1 MGIQI
6 RGSPNGP
13 AAGSFDVKF
22 ALKPWTMLA
31 AMVLMIELLTRP
43 ALLQAHEAA
52 HQEEER
58 LPTLG
63 AAPDFA
69 LTSQDGAEVTLA
81 SLRGKVV
88 AVTFIYTWC
97 PDICPM
103 LTDKMARVQDALGPD
118 FGTRIAFVSITIDPE
133 RDTPA
138 VLKEYA
144 RSFKADFAGWS
155 FLTGE
160 PAAVLEVAHRYGV
173 AVAKAADGGVD
184 HTLLTTLIDRQ
195 GTMRVQ
201 YLGYRFDEEEFRRDL
216 LSLVNEP

>member
-1 MGIQI
+1 M
-6 RGSPNGP
+6 RATLTLSL
-13 AAGSFDVKF
+13 
-22 ALKPWTMLA
+22 ALG
-31 AMVLMIELLTRP
+31 LLVSP
-43 ALLQAHEAA
+43 ALVQAHEAA

-58 LPTLG
+58 LPILG

-69 LTSQDGAEVTLA
+69 LTSQDGAEVTLG
-81 SLRGKVV
+81 SLRGRVV
-88 AVTFIYTWC
+88 AVTFIYTFC
-97 PDICPM
+97 PDVCPM
-103 LTDKMARVQDALGPD
+103 LTDKMARVQDELGKD
-118 FGTRIAFVSITIDPE
+118 FGTKVAFVSITIDPE

-144 RSFKADFAGWS
+144 EAFKVNFAGWS

-184 HTLLTTLIDRQ
+184 HTLLTTLIDQQ

-201 YLGYRFDEEEFRRDL
+201 YIGYRFDEEEFRRDL

>member
-1 MGIQI
+1 MRTALVVVLGVLV
-6 RGSPNGP
+6 GATP
-13 AAGSFDVKF
+13 A
-22 ALKPWTMLA
+22 
-31 AMVLMIELLTRP
+31 P
-43 ALLQAHEAA
+43 AHDAA
-52 HQEEER
+52 HHVEEER
-58 LPTLG
+58 LPAIG
-63 AAPDFA
+63 AAPEFA

-97 PDICPM
+97 PDICPL
-103 LTDKMARVQDALGPD
+103 LTDKMAQVQKELGAD
-118 FGTRIAFVSITIDPE
+118 FGSKVAFVSITIDPE

-144 RSFKADFAGWS
+144 QAFGADVAGWR

-160 PAAVLEVAHRYGV
+160 PATVLDVAHRYGV
-173 AVAKAADGGVD
+173 AVAKQADGAVD
-184 HTLLTTLIDRQ
+184 HTLLTTLVDRQ

-216 LSLVNEP
+216 LSLVHEP